1 MGYLEQVN
9 AFATKW
15 VDKFR
20 DQKISYTDL
29 VDHYLADECEALG
42 FQMDCG
48 HSFSERYGKAESKYD
63 ELDKV
68 IDEVND
74 IQLLGSAI
82 YSRWRYFNH
91 WAYDATSI
99 LEFENRSWFILA
111 LSRLAV
117 LSGENPFIFK
127 GKPKKVRIV
136 SNRLG
141 YGLCPEPDEEVE
153 QHLTINSEGRVW
165 YSVYVVGHRR
175 DGHYEKSRTK
185 NFKLEKRTAERVLEA
200 VSDYFSEGYI
210 EVFATD
216 VGDWSLELTNT
227 EGKIFKFRGSLCS
240 EFEVQ
245 GEDLSELI
253 RDSLGMPELYVFDGN
268 YKPDIVNRIEV
279 DYHRITQIMPK
290 QSAVELDRVVWNYT
304 ESLVIDINQESIEQ
318 IQNIGTGCSVSHKY
332 MVEDGIDSLLDDLD
346 VDVLFGHIEGNP
358 VDVVDDPNEIR
369 DYTIKVIT
377 KKGKEKIIRGTYDKK
392 GLPDGWEVFIDSV
405 FEFMAFYGWGEIMDP
420 SVYGRIRRCRS
431 DIIFCSVTFEE
442 GYKRYYYIAD
452 DDSIEVGDFVIVPAG
467 KDNHEAVV
475 EVVKKEY
482 FSENEVPLP
491 LDRTK
496 HIIRKCTESDLNLPE

>member
-1 MGYLEQVN
+1 M
-9 AFATKW
+9 
-15 VDKFR
+15 
-20 DQKISYTDL
+20 
-29 VDHYLADECEALG
+29 
-42 FQMDCG
+42 
-48 HSFSERYGKAESKYD
+48 
-63 ELDKV
+63 
-68 IDEVND
+68 
-74 IQLLGSAI
+74 
-82 YSRWRYFNH
+82 
-91 WAYDATSI
+91 
-99 LEFENRSWFILA
+99 
-111 LSRLAV
+111 
-117 LSGENPFIFK
+117 
-127 GKPKKVRIV
+127 
-136 SNRLG
+136 
-141 YGLCPEPDEEVE
+141 
-153 QHLTINSEGRVW
+153 
-165 YSVYVVGHRR
+165 VGHRR

-304 ESLVIDINQESIEQ
+304 ESLVIDRNQESIEQ

-377 KKGKEKIIRGTYDKK
+377 KKGKEKNNPG
-392 GLPDGWEVFIDSV
+392 
-405 FEFMAFYGWGEIMDP
+405 
-420 SVYGRIRRCRS
+420 
-431 DIIFCSVTFEE
+431 
-442 GYKRYYYIAD
+442 
-452 DDSIEVGDFVIVPAG
+452 
-467 KDNHEAVV
+467 
-475 EVVKKEY
+475 
-482 FSENEVPLP
+482 
-491 LDRTK
+491 
-496 HIIRKCTESDLNLPE
+496 NL